1 MTSRFN
7 DPTPFTP
14 MSQLSPK
21 AQEFHKKVGAAMD
34 RYRSTGD
41 PTELQNL
48 GVLPGPE
55 DELEDIIGGA
65 SDAVQKMIQKK

>member
-14 MSQLSPK
+14 MSQLSPE

-34 RYRSTGD
+34 RYRQSGD
-41 PTELQNL
+41 PAELQKL
-48 GVLPGPE
+48 GVLPAPE
-55 DELEDIIGGA
+55 NELEDIIGDA
-65 SDAVQKMIQKK
+65 TQAVQKMINKK

>member
-14 MSQLSPK
+14 MSQLSPE
-21 AQEFHKKVGAAMD
+21 AQEFHKKVGVAMD
-34 RYRSTGD
+34 RYRQSGD
-41 PTELQNL
+41 PAELQEL

-55 DELEDIIGGA
+55 DELEDIIGDA
-65 SDAVQKMIQKK
+65 TQAVQKMINKK